1 MTSKLLMFQNLLI
14 IIMASTPSNKRA
26 RTLPGFVPA
35 SALCFDKGCCPEPA
49 NCARVQTEALIGPL
63 NKMAAPDYSKLG
75 RSANVLAHCMW
86 EGAFTLKVQRQL
98 LQEERTLTLSNLSL
112 FNSIGL
118 EDVYVSFCSNS
129 SSRRDQSSRASLPGS
144 SSSSAGPSGP
154 RWPKG

>member
-1 MTSKLLMFQNLLI
+1 MTSKLLMFQNLLFT
-14 IIMASTPSNKRA
+14 IMSSISNKRA

-35 SALCFDKGCCPEPA
+35 SALCFDKGCCPNPA
-49 NCARVQTEALIGPL
+49 YCARVQTEALIGPL

-98 LQEERTLTLSNLSL
+98 LQEERTLTLGNLSL

-118 EDVYVSFCSNS
+118 EDVYVSLCSNS
-129 SSRRDQSSRASLPGS
+129 SSRRDLFSRASPPGS
-144 SSSSAGPSGP
+144 SSSSAGPSGT
-154 RWPKG
+154 RWPVA

>member
-1 MTSKLLMFQNLLI
+1 MFQNLLFT
-14 IIMASTPSNKRA
+14 IMSSISNKRA

-35 SALCFDKGCCPEPA
+35 SALCFDKGCCPNPA
-49 NCARVQTEALIGPL
+49 YCARVQTEALIGPL

-98 LQEERTLTLSNLSL
+98 LQEERTLTLGNLSL

-129 SSRRDQSSRASLPGS
+129 SSRRDLFSRASPPGS
-144 SSSSAGPSGP
+144 SSSSAGPSGT
-154 RWPKG
+154 RWPVA